1 MSVSVPMESYEK
13 CSTYLGMGDIDILA
27 YDYCEASI
35 SRLLNN
41 CICIENVYK
50 CVKLSL
56 NVSKYS
62 KTYHSKCQLSRYY
75 MIIASHDYC

>member
-1 MSVSVPMESYEK
+1 
-13 CSTYLGMGDIDILA
+13 MGDIDILA

-35 SRLLNN
+35 SQLSRLLN

-56 NVSKYS
+56 SVSKYS
-62 KTYHSKCQLSRYY
+62 KIYHSKCQLSQYY
-75 MIIASHDYC
+75 TIIVSG